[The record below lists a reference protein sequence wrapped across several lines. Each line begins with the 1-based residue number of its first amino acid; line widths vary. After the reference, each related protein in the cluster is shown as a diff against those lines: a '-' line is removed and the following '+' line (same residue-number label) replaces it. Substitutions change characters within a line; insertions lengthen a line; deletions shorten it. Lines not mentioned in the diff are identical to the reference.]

1 MQTETILFIILAG
14 ILALSLAL
22 FQYIYRSKNRSKIY
36 KFLAFLRFLTI
47 FSVLLL
53 LINPKLDKVTF
64 YNEKPKLIV
73 AIDNSESVSYL
84 GQDQKA
90 KDLVESLKSNDSLG
104 QRFNLEFYTFGK
116 DLNLSDSLSFNEKQS
131 NIANVFKRLSE
142 VNTNSV
148 SPTLLIT
155 DGNQTYGNEY
165 QFTSRQYKQPIFPI
179 ILGDTTVYFDIKI
192 EQLNVNKYA
201 YLKNKFPLEIIVVY
215 NGKASINT
223 QLKIT
228 SGNTIVHS
236 QNLAFDAEKT
246 SQVVNVTLP
255 AASVGVISY
264 KVELDP
270 LDNEKN
276 VINNVKNFAVEVID
290 QKTNVAIVSDIL
302 HPDLGA
308 LKKSIASNKQ
318 RNASILTP
326 EEFLNQSNDFQLV
339 ILYQPNRKF
348 RPVYEEIQRLKLNAF
363 VILGTKTDWQF
374 LNSIQSDYIQDVTY
388 QTEDFQ
394 PTFNQN
400 FGLFIIEDLSFD
412 DLPPLQTEF
421 GQITFNLPVN
431 TILFKTVNGIQIN
444 EPLLTTFE
452 INDKREAVLN
462 GEGIWR
468 WRAQSFLDEQSF
480 NAFDNFIGKLV
491 QYLSSNQTR
500 SRLNVNYESF
510 YNGNDDVKITAQYFN
525 KNYEFDANGSINIV
539 LINQQDN
546 ASTTL
551 PFVLK
556 NTNYQVDL
564 SGLNPGEYD
573 FTVTVANENISKSG
587 SLKILDYNIEQQFL
601 NADVTKL
608 QQLATNSNGKS
619 YFINNI
625 NALTVDLMNDKRF
638 ATIQKSNKNV
648 VPLIDW
654 EFLLGI
660 ITLSLALEWFIRKY
674 NGLI

>member
-14 ILALSLAL
+14 IIALSLAL
-22 FQYIYRSKNRSKIY
+22 FQYIYKSKNRSRIY
-36 KFLAFLRFLTI
+36 KFLAFLRFITI
-47 FSVLLL
+47 FLVLLL

-64 YNEKPKLIV
+64 YNEKPNLLV
-73 AIDNSESVSYL
+73 AVDNSESVAYL
-84 GQDQKA
+84 GQGQKA
-90 KDLVESLKSNDSLG
+90 KDFVESLKNNDSLI

-116 DLNLSDSLSFNEKQS
+116 DLKLSDSISFEEKQS
-131 NIANVFKRLSE
+131 NIAKVFKRLAE
-142 VNTNSV
+142 VNANSV

-165 QFTSRQYKQPIFPI
+165 QFMSRQYKQSIFPV
-179 ILGDTTVYFDIKI
+179 ILGDTTVYADLKI

-201 YLKNKFPLEIIVVY
+201 YLKNKFPVEIIVVY
-215 NGKASINT
+215 NGKTSIST
-223 QLKIT
+223 QLKISNGSVNVYT
-228 SGNTIVHS
+228 QSLNF
-236 QNLAFDAEKT
+236 NAEKT
-246 SQVVNVTLP
+246 SEVINVTLP
-255 AASVGVISY
+255 ASSVGVVSY
-264 KVELDP
+264 KAELDP

-308 LKKSIASNKQ
+308 LKKSIESNEQ
-318 RNASILTP
+318 RSASILTP
-326 EEFLNQSNDFQLV
+326 EEFLKQSNDFQLV
-339 ILYQPNRKF
+339 ILYQPNRRF
-348 RPVYEEIQRLKLNAF
+348 RSTYEEIQRLKLNTF

-374 LNSIQSDYIQDVTY
+374 LNGAQGDYNQEVTR

-394 PTFNQN
+394 PALNQN
-400 FGLFIIEDLSFD
+400 FGLFIIEDISFED
-412 DLPPLQTEF
+412 FPPLQTEF

-431 TILFKTVNGIQIN
+431 TILFKTVNGIQTN

-452 INDKREAVLN
+452 MNNKREAVLN

-468 WRAQSFLDEQSF
+468 WRAQSFLDEKSF

-491 QYLSSNQTR
+491 QYLSSNQVR

-510 YNGNDDVKITAQYFN
+510 YNGNDDVKIRAQYFN
-525 KNYEFDANGSINIV
+525 KNYEFDANGSLNIV
-539 LINQQDN
+539 LTNKDN
-546 ASTTL
+546 NTSTTL

-573 FTVTVANENISKSG
+573 FKVTVANENISKSG
-587 SLKILDYNIEQQFL
+587 SLKILDYNVEQQFL

-619 YFINNI
+619 YFIDNI
-625 NALTVDLMNDKRF
+625 NALTNDLMNDKRF
-638 ATIQKSNKNV
+638 VTIQKSNKNV

-660 ITLSLALEWFIRKY
+660 IALSLALEWFIRKY